1 MMARIW
7 GFGDWDGQKYQNPAR
22 HTKKGV
28 DTMAYFQ
35 LPNGGFGYYNSKY
48 GSYSP
53 EHGWVYNNQRE
64 ETELVNSIVD
74 DKLAEYSRRTEAE
87 LE

>member
-1 MMARIW
+1 MIGTDRNT
-7 GFGDWDGQKYQNPAR
+7 KTPPA
-22 HTKKGV
+22 TQKKGV

-64 ETELVNSIVD
+64 ETDLVNSIVD
-74 DKLAEYSRRTEAE
+74 DKLAEYSRRAETE
-87 LE
+87 LEWAIKRAV